1 MYSTRLIERSQSK
14 VEAATKLTLRRYD
27 IPEVMQRKA
36 DLQRLVKEDGQLA
49 RDLNAEER
57 AFIRNEQ
64 LLSMIDFR
72 YWLTRYAHLL
82 VDQGGLETFSSPW
95 ESQEI
100 LLRFIARLE
109 DEMVDMASRGES
121 VDGILI
127 FLHKARQLGA
137 TALGRAISVH
147 AMTAREHTRAMAA
160 SIDDDKVLELYDRDK
175 LIIDNLPFYL
185 RPSIGFDEK
194 AQHIFFDKLGSRV
207 IYQLGTQKSGLGQG
221 RQFDVTHLTEC
232 ASWPYPG
239 IIEHDWMP
247 TIPQSLRA
255 FALLESTAQGRGNW
269 WHQQIKKLSDHRLRR
284 WHLVFIPWYA
294 ELKKYRATP
303 PTDWKPSDEAMLHAQ
318 RVHETS
324 RKYVGRDVMLTK
336 EQLYW
341 WQSTRDEYYLS
352 NNLAVFYTNYCA
364 TIEESFQFRVKSAFG
379 FETLEYYRNRVQEG
393 TSYRIDTAQL
403 NAS

>member
-1 MYSTRLIERSQSK
+1 MYSPKSVEQAQEKVELALRTRL
-14 VEAATKLTLRRYD
+14 VRYPIAD
-27 IPEVMQRKA
+27 VSQRK
-36 DLQRLVKEDGQLA
+36 LELSRLAREDGSLS
-49 RDLNAEER
+49 RELSAEEKS
-57 AFIRNEQ
+57 FCLNEQ

-72 YWLTRYAHLL
+72 YWLQRYASMLQ
-82 VDQGGLETFSSPW
+82 DQGGLGNFAEPW

-100 LLRFIARLE
+100 TLKIIAKIE
-109 DEMVDMASRGES
+109 DDMLDAHVRGET
-121 VDGILI
+121 VDGILL
-127 FLHKARQLGA
+127 FVHKARQLGM
-137 TALGRAISVH
+137 TALARAICIH
-147 AMTAREHTRAMAA
+147 AMTAREHTRVMAA

-185 RPSIGFDEK
+185 RPHIGFDEK

-269 WHQQIKKLSDHRLRR
+269 WHQQVKKLQDHRLRR

-303 PTDWKPSDEAMLHAQ
+303 PSEWKPSDEAMAHAQ

-324 RKYVGRDVMLTK
+324 EKYVGKSVYLTR

-364 TIEESFQFRVKSAFG
+364 TIEESFQHRQKSAFG
-379 FETLEYYRNRVQEG
+379 FETVEHYRNRVSAG
-393 TSYRIDTAQL
+393 VSYKIDVERVA
-403 NAS
+403 

>member
-1 MYSTRLIERSQSK
+1 MFSSRQVERSQSK
-14 VEAATKLTLRRYD
+14 IESSLKLSLKRYD
-27 IPEVMQRKA
+27 IPEVEQRKA
-36 DLQRLVKEDGQLA
+36 EFKRLLREDGSLT
-49 RDLNAEER
+49 RDLNVEER
-57 AFIRNEQ
+57 AFIRNER
-64 LLSMIDFR
+64 LLTMIDFR

-82 VDQGGLETFSSPW
+82 VDQGGLGTFSEPW

-100 LLRFIARLE
+100 LLKFISRLE
-109 DEMVDMASRGES
+109 DEMMDAHAQGES

-127 FLHKARQLGA
+127 YLHKARQLGA
-137 TALGRAISVH
+137 TALARAISVH
-147 AMTAREHTRAMAA
+147 SMLSREHTRAMAA
-160 SIDDDKVLELYDRDK
+160 SVDDDKVLELYDRDK

-185 RPSIGFDEK
+185 RPSVGFDEK

-269 WHQQIKKLSDHRLRR
+269 WHQSIKKLQEHRLRR

-294 ELKKYRATP
+294 ELKKYRASP
-303 PTDWKPSDEAMLHAQ
+303 PIDWKPSDEAMLHAQ

-324 RKYVGRDVMLTK
+324 RRYIGRDVMLTR

-364 TIEESFQFRVKSAFG
+364 TIEESFQHRQKSAFS
-379 FETLEYYRNRVQEG
+379 FECLEHYRQRIVDAQGYKIDVERV
-393 TSYRIDTAQL
+393 A
-403 NAS
+403 